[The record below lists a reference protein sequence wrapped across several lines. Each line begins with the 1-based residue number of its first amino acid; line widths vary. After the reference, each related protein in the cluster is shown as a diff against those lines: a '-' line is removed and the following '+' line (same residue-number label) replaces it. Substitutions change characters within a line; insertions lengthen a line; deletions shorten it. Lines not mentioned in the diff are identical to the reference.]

1 MVFLFDF
8 PKILW
13 YNKYILKEDEI
24 MQKITIVFLDELENE
39 QTLILT
45 DLIAFK
51 ETFFSVRSELQIIAQ
66 DKIVSD
72 NLVALMNFAQI
83 KKIVLQKENADG
95 TMDTSEFTNYS
106 VFEKVTQD
114 FKGEKTSTTF
124 QAFYVYNK

>member
-1 MVFLFDF
+1 
-8 PKILW
+8 
-13 YNKYILKEDEI
+13 